1 MKIMAVFA
9 HPDDEMGCCATLAKH
24 RARGDEVLLV
34 WTTYGENASHFEGKT
49 HDEVKQ
55 VREGHG
61 KLVAEILGA
70 QYRFFD
76 FGDTHVKGD
85 RAEALEMARLYAEW
99 KPDAIITWDDWN
111 RHPDHRTTAKLA
123 FDAITLARIPKVV
136 RGHDDR
142 SRRAD
147 GQQSGHDTLEAHRKA
162 VTFYQYA
169 PSESPRPLVHVDV
182 SEHLEPAIKIR
193 DFYAEF
199 YGWEWTTEQ
208 FRASRATLGQS
219 VGVKYAE
226 RFTIQRSQ
234 HPPLEYLV

>member
-1 MKIMAVFA
+1 MLHMKIMAIFA

-24 RARGDEVLLV
+24 KARGDEVLLV

-49 HDEVKQ
+49 HDEVKK
-55 VREGHG
+55 VREEHG
-61 KLVAEILGA
+61 KFVADILGA

-85 RAEALEMARLYAEW
+85 RAEAIQMARLYAEW
-99 KPDAIITWDDWN
+99 KPDSIITWDDFN

-136 RGHDDR
+136 R
-142 SRRAD
+142 D
-147 GQQSGHDTLEAHRKA
+147 GGFDHLEAHRKA

-169 PSESPRPLVHVDV
+169 PNESPRPLVHVDV
-182 SEHLEPAIKIR
+182 SDFLEPAIQIR
-193 DFYAEF
+193 DFYANF
-199 YGWEWTTEQ
+199 YGWEWSTEQ
-208 FRASRATLGQS
+208 FRASKMALGQS

-226 RFTIQRSQ
+226 RFTIQRGQ